1 MPKKIPD
8 RSSEFVPCTAD
19 LVFNTRKRL
28 FLSDT
33 PRKRV
38 LKTVMTSKTRAGV
51 VLSGAIA

>member
-1 MPKKIPD
+1 MPKKIPA

-19 LVFNTRKRL
+19 RVFNARKRL

-38 LKTVMTSKTRAGV
+38 LKTVMTSKTRAGI